1 MMLLIN
7 WQDTSMM
14 KCVDLISHIV
24 SEMYDTFENF
34 FFFYHLVYNSSFFNY
49 LNSCKSSW
57 SVRELKKN
65 PYLPLQ
71 IFKLHRN
78 AHSNCTIE

>member
-24 SEMYDTFENF
+24 SEMYDIFENF
-34 FFFYHLVYNSSFFNY
+34 FFFLPSS
-49 LNSCKSSW
+49 L
-57 SVRELKKN
+57 
-65 PYLPLQ
+65 
-71 IFKLHRN
+71 
-78 AHSNCTIE
+78 